1 MRTLFRNIS
10 ANHCA
15 FDVKLLTIA
24 SIMHLKVQE
33 EMPVIM
39 KIDRIFNIKE
49 IVKVFVD
56 VAQISYKYRIAC
68 HYQREYLEN
77 SKNNIRKSSAIY
89 DDECEIYNL
98 YICL

>member
-10 ANHCA
+10 ANRYA
-15 FDVKLLTIA
+15 FDVELLTIA

-49 IVKVFVD
+49 IVKLFVD
-56 VAQISYKYRIAC
+56 VARISYKYRIAC
-68 HYQREYLEN
+68 HYQREIFGE
-77 SKNNIRKSSAIY
+77 
-89 DDECEIYNL
+89 
-98 YICL
+98 